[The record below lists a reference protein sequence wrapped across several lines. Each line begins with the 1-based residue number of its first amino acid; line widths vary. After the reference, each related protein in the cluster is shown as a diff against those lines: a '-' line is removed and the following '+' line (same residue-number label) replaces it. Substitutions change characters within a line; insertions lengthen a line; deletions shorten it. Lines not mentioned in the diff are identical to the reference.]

1 MLVISKNAEAAFQE
15 VFLQLEKASE
25 SCVGVNTT
33 NAYDGLTSELGTP
46 TYRNI
51 FLHIRNF
58 MHML

>member
-51 FLHIRNF
+51 FLHIP
-58 MHML
+58 